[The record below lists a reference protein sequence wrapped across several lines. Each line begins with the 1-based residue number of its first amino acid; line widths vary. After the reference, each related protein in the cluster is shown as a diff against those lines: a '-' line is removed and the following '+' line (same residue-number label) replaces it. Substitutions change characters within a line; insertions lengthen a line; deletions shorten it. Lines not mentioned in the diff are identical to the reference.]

1 MKSESFC
8 PTCNINFKIDNIKFS
23 QHQKKLLDLLKVS
36 CNLCSKKFSINS
48 DYELYIQHKSKCC
61 ENPMDQPNKSLTEI
75 FKLTDDSE
83 IPRDI
88 EDATLHVIKKR
99 LLNQTI
105 IQLNSNLVVLG

>member
-1 MKSESFC
+1 
-8 PTCNINFKIDNIKFS
+8 
-23 QHQKKLLDLLKVS
+23 
-36 CNLCSKKFSINS
+36 
-48 DYELYIQHKSKCC
+48 
-61 ENPMDQPNKSLTEI
+61 MDQPNKSLTEI

>member
-1 MKSESFC
+1 
-8 PTCNINFKIDNIKFS
+8 
-23 QHQKKLLDLLKVS
+23 
-36 CNLCSKKFSINS
+36 
-48 DYELYIQHKSKCC
+48 
-61 ENPMDQPNKSLTEI
+61 MDQPNKSLTEI
-75 FKLTDDSE
+75 FKLTVDSE